1 MREFPGQAS
10 GLQHLAGPTPTR
22 LVAVAS
28 LAQSTAALQ
37 LLWLLTR
44 QPWGGEAPTLVL
56 DGQAGEHGQGLSHWL
71 HHPTARLEALFSADG
86 LTPVLPAREGLLELC
101 ELARKDGATAARVR
115 LMAALPAGAL
125 VLLSAPPEVLAML
138 LMDSEVHPLVALDA
152 GPRAVVSAYNALK
165 VLLHAGG
172 VRPVLVPMYV
182 RARATELKRAELA
195 VQRCCLEHLE
205 ESVQS
210 WPVAYH
216 DDHAAATV
224 SVPESWWLRVLDSA
238 LAQEAD
244 RPAPAHAWRAHLP
257 AREVAFRSP

>member
-10 GLQHLAGPTPTR
+10 GLQHLVGPTPTR

-44 QPWGGEAPTLVL
+44 QPWHGESPIIVL
-56 DGQAGEHGQGLSHWL
+56 DGQATEREHGLSDWL
-71 HHPTARLEALFSADG
+71 QRPAAKLEALASVDG
-86 LTPVLPAREGLLELC
+86 LTPVLPAREGLLALC
-101 ELARKDGATAARVR
+101 ERARTEGAEAARLR
-115 LMAALPAGAL
+115 LMSALPAGAL
-125 VLLSAPPEVLAML
+125 VLLSAPAEVLSML
-138 LMDSEVHPLVALDA
+138 LMDSDVHPLVALDA
-152 GPRAVVSAYNALK
+152 GPRAVVSAYNTLK

-172 VRPVLVPMYV
+172 VRPVLVPMFV

-195 VQRCCLEHLE
+195 VLRCCSEHLG

-216 DDHAAATV
+216 DDHAAGAV

-238 LAQEAD
+238 LAQETGWPSPSRD
-244 RPAPAHAWRAHLP
+244 GRGHRPARD
-257 AREVAFRSP
+257 VAFRSP